1 MHALGIDGGVLWQHD
16 LNHSA
21 APTTV
26 ANGVVFSGLLGIQP
40 FRPEPFALKAY
51 DAESGQ
57 PLASFAMPGS
67 VNSAAV
73 PLGAMVYVGS
83 GTTIDGSGSG
93 VHALALP

>member
-1 MHALGIDGGVLWQHD
+1 MHALGIDGGRVLWQQNH
-16 LNHSA
+16 NHSA

-26 ANGVVFSGLLGIQP
+26 ANGVVFSGLLGL
-40 FRPEPFALKAY
+40 EPFAVNAY
-51 DAESGQ
+51 DAENGQ
-57 PLASFAMPGS
+57 VLASFSMSGS

>member
-1 MHALGIDGGVLWQHD
+1 V
-16 LNHSA
+16 N
-21 APTTV
+21 
-26 ANGVVFSGLLGIQP
+26 
-40 FRPEPFALKAY
+40 AY
-51 DAESGQ
+51 DAENGQ
-57 PLASFAMPGS
+57 LLASFPMPGS